1 MVFSIRLIISLLVE
15 TPTEQLLASYLSLM
29 ITINMIYFFR
39 GSYHL
44 LTLSNDDM
52 STSIY
57 RYWSFRFTSHFNF
70 FSFPAGKADHW
81 KVIFYQSRY
90 TEYNKVGAYIIS
102 VKCIFSLPWSIKKC
116 KNKRIFGQSQAR
128 HNTKAI
134 WCLFA
139 YTATLPACLQRWASF
154 NNHFEQKYLV
164 YSY

>member
-1 MVFSIRLIISLLVE
+1 
-15 TPTEQLLASYLSLM
+15 M

-70 FSFPAGKADHW
+70 SSFPAGKADHW

-102 VKCIFSLPWSIKKC
+102 VMYFQPTMV
-116 KNKRIFGQSQAR
+116 NK
-128 HNTKAI
+128 
-134 WCLFA
+134 
-139 YTATLPACLQRWASF
+139 
-154 NNHFEQKYLV
+154 EM
-164 YSY
+164 